1 MQDADYIASLQVD
14 KQKELNSLNK
24 SETHSSKQE
33 EKHKNTLE
41 RTVMH
46 WLSCTVTFPTVS

>member
-1 MQDADYIASLQVD
+1 MQDADYIASLQAD

-46 WLSCTVTFPTVS
+46 WLSL

>member
-1 MQDADYIASLQVD
+1 MQDADYIASLQAD

-24 SETHSSKQE
+24 SETYSSKRE

-46 WLSCTVTFPTVS
+46 WLSL